1 MTRKHL
7 RVEVSRSCTPC
18 INSTK
23 KLKRSCPSAHA
34 DRPPHFCLDRCPQD
48 SAKGDYRDLKKA
60 GILGKGKG
68 NVMKVILTAVTNYR
82 AWIFFLTY
90 GYSFGVELVV
100 DNIIVTYFYDQ
111 FELNLVTGG

>member
-1 MTRKHL
+1 
-7 RVEVSRSCTPC
+7 
-18 INSTK
+18 
-23 KLKRSCPSAHA
+23 
-34 DRPPHFCLDRCPQD
+34 
-48 SAKGDYRDLKKA
+48 
-60 GILGKGKG
+60 
-68 NVMKVILTAVTNYR
+68 MKVILTAVTNYR